1 MLQTTQNDEK
11 KESVV
16 PTERPFV
23 SIVIPGYNEE
33 ALVVKHLGIICEY
46 MRTLENRYRWELVFV
61 NDGSLD
67 ATGELADAF
76 AAEHCNVRVLHHFTN
91 FQLGQAMRYAF
102 SNCHG
107 QYIVVMDLDL
117 SYSADHIEKL
127 LIAMQQTRAKIVIA
141 SPYMRGGQVSN
152 VPFLRKKLSYWAN
165 RFLALTAKGKICTIT
180 GMVRAYDT
188 RFIKMLNTK
197 AMDMA
202 INAEIIY
209 KAQLLRGK
217 IVEIPA
223 HLSWSMQKAAGK
235 KRNSSMKILWTILSS
250 LFSGY
255 IFRPFMFF
263 IVPGLI
269 LMAASL
275 YPIIW
280 AFIHTFN
287 YYISLPKVEN
297 FDYHFSEAVA
307 LAFKLSPHSFIVGG
321 FALLVSIQLIS
332 LGILSLQKKR
342 YFEELFHLQ
351 SMIYKSIQENSE
363 VDPLYRH

>member
-1 MLQTTQNDEK
+1 MT
-11 KESVV
+11 
-16 PTERPFV
+16 
-23 SIVIPGYNEE
+23 
-33 ALVVKHLGIICEY
+33 
-46 MRTLENRYRWELVFV
+46 TLEDRYRWELVFV
-61 NDGSLD
+61 NDGSKD
-67 ATGELADAF
+67 ATGELADEFSAI
-76 AAEHCNVRVLHHFTN
+76 HCNVKVLHHFTN
-91 FQLGQAMRYAF
+91 FQLGQALRYAF
-102 SNCHG
+102 NNCRG

-127 LIAMQQTRAKIVIA
+127 LIAMQQTRAKIVLA
-141 SPYMRGGQVSN
+141 SPYMKGGEVSN
-152 VPFLRKKLSYWAN
+152 VPFIRKKLSYWAN
-165 RFLALTAKGKICTIT
+165 RFLALTAKGNVHTIT
-180 GMVRAYDT
+180 GMVRAYDAK
-188 RFIKMLNTK
+188 FIKMLNTK

-223 HLSWSMQKAAGK
+223 HLNWSMQKAAGM
-235 KRNSSMKILWTILSS
+235 KRSSSMKILWTILSS

-263 IVPGLI
+263 IVPGLV
-269 LMAASL
+269 LAAIAL

-280 AFIHTFN
+280 AFIHTF
-287 YYISLPKVEN
+287 YYFRNLPRAEGVG
-297 FDYHFSEAVA
+297 YQFSEAIA
-307 LAFKLSPHSFIVGG
+307 AAFSLSPHSFIVGG
-321 FALLVSIQLIS
+321 FALMVSIQLVS

>member
-1 MLQTTQNDEK
+1 M
-11 KESVV
+11 
-16 PTERPFV
+16 
-23 SIVIPGYNEE
+23 
-33 ALVVKHLGIICEY
+33 
-46 MRTLENRYRWELVFV
+46 
-61 NDGSLD
+61 
-67 ATGELADAF
+67 
-76 AAEHCNVRVLHHFTN
+76 HFN
-91 FQLGQAMRYAF
+91 
-102 SNCHG
+102 NCRG

-117 SYSADHIEKL
+117 SYSPDHIENDCFS
-127 LIAMQQTRAKIVIA
+127 AMQQTRAKIVIA
-141 SPYMRGGQVSN
+141 SPYMKGGEVSN
-152 VPFLRKKLSYWAN
+152 VPFLRKILSYWAN

-235 KRNSSMKILWTILSS
+235 KRSSSMKILWTILSS

-263 IVPGLI
+263 IVPGLV
-269 LMAASL
+269 LLAVSL
-275 YPIIW
+275 YPIVW
-280 AFIHTFN
+280 AFVHTFR
-287 YYISLPKVEN
+287 YYWNLPQVAGIGYR
-297 FDYHFSEAVA
+297 FSDAIAAAFSE
-307 LAFKLSPHSFIVGG
+307 SPHAFIVGG
-321 FALLVSIQLIS
+321 FALMVSIQLIS

-363 VDPLYRH
+363 VNSL